1 MKNERFGK
9 ILLVCLAALIIPGL
23 TGCMV
28 KESTYLKK
36 VSELDALQ
44 QKHDRLVLEN
54 QALQREKTELDK
66 VLKSTSDD
74 LKKNIMALRDRIAE
88 LEAQNQRLRD
98 ELAELKKKKEEIQTE
113 SKAYK
118 DLLQEMKGEM
128 ARGQVTIE
136 ELKGKLTL
144 GLADQILF
152 DSGQS
157 EVKKDG
163 LAILKRV
170 VDILN
175 KVTDKAIR
183 VEGHTDNVPIA
194 GRLAQRFPTNWE
206 LSAARAINVS
216 RFLQENGIDPHFL
229 SAVAYGEYKPIAD
242 NSTPEG
248 RQKNRRIA
256 IILLPRD

>member
-1 MKNERFGK
+1 MRRQRFGK
-9 ILLVCLAALIIPGL
+9 TLLVFLAVLILPL
-23 TGCMV
+23 VTGCMV

-36 VSELDALQ
+36 VSELDQLQ
-44 QKHDRLVLEN
+44 QRYNQLTAEH
-54 QALQREKTELDK
+54 QALLKEKNELDG
-66 VLKSTSDD
+66 VLKSTSDE
-74 LKKNIMALRDRIAE
+74 LKKNIVALRDRNAE

-118 DLLQEMKGEM
+118 DLLNEMKGEM
-128 ARGQVTIE
+128 AKGQVTIE

-163 LAILKRV
+163 LAILKRI
-170 VDILN
+170 VDILA

-206 LSAARAINVS
+206 LSAARAINVA
-216 RFLQENGIDPHFL
+216 RFLQENGIDPQIL

-256 IILLPRD
+256 IILLPKD

>member
-1 MKNERFGK
+1 MKKDAFVK
-9 ILLVCLAALIIPGL
+9 LALIAAALLVLPAL

-36 VSELDALQ
+36 VAEQEALQ
-44 QKHDRLVLEN
+44 QKYN
-54 QALQREKTELDK
+54 QLDK
-66 VLKSTSDD
+66 EKADLLQKKMECDRDLKSSSDE
-74 LKKNIMALRDRIAE
+74 LKRSIAE
-88 LEAQNQRLRD
+88 LRQKNADLQSLQ
-98 ELAELKKKKEEIQTE
+98 KKKEEIQTE
-113 SKAYK
+113 SQAYK
-118 DLLQEMKGEM
+118 DLLREMKGEM

-163 LAILKRV
+163 LAILKRI
-170 VDILN
+170 VDILG
-175 KVTDKAIR
+175 KVQDKAIR
-183 VEGHTDNVPIA
+183 VEGHTDNVKIS

-206 LSAARAINVS
+206 LSAARAINVA
-216 RFLQENGIDPHFL
+216 RFLEENGIDPKIL
-229 SAVAYGEYKPIAD
+229 SAAAYGEYKPVAD

-256 IILLPRD
+256 IILLPKD

>member
-1 MKNERFGK
+1 MRKGIFNKLMVIVVGL
-9 ILLVCLAALIIPGL
+9 IVLPALS
-23 TGCMV
+23 GCMV

-36 VSELDALQ
+36 VAEQEALQ
-44 QKHDRLVLEN
+44 QKYNQLDKDKADLLQKKLECDRDL
-54 QALQREKTELDK
+54 QQSMAALQEKNVD
-66 VLKSTSDD
+66 LKS
-74 LKKNIMALRDRIAE
+74 L
-88 LEAQNQRLRD
+88 Q
-98 ELAELKKKKEEIQTE
+98 KKKEEIQTE
-113 SKAYK
+113 SQAYK
-118 DLLQEMKGEM
+118 DLLREMKGEM

-163 LAILKRV
+163 LAILKRI
-170 VDILN
+170 VDILG
-175 KVTDKAIR
+175 KVNDKAIR
-183 VEGHTDNVPIA
+183 VEGHTDNVKIA
-194 GRLAQRFPTNWE
+194 GRLARRFPTNWE
-206 LSAARAINVS
+206 LSAARAINVA
-216 RFLQENGIDPHFL
+216 RFLQDNGIEPTIL

-256 IILLPRD
+256 IILLPKD

>member
-1 MKNERFGK
+1 MKGRNAGR
-9 ILLVCLAALIIPGL
+9 ILLVILAVLILPAL

-44 QKHDRLVLEN
+44 QKYDKLVAEH
-54 QALQREKTELDK
+54 QALRKEKGDLDQL
-66 VLKSTSDD
+66 LKSTSDE
-74 LKKNIMALRDRIAE
+74 LKQNIVALRDRVAV
-88 LEAQNQRLRD
+88 LEAENQRLRD
-98 ELAELKKKKEEIQTE
+98 ELAETKKKKEEIQTQ

-128 ARGQVTIE
+128 AKGQVTIE
-136 ELKGKLTL
+136 ELKGKLTV

-157 EVKKDG
+157 EVKQDG
-163 LAILKRV
+163 LAVLKRI
-170 VDILN
+170 VDILA

-206 LSAARAINVS
+206 LSAARAINVA
-216 RFLQENGIDPHFL
+216 RFLQENGIDPHHL

>member
-1 MKNERFGK
+1 MRRGTFYRLMVVAVGFMV
-9 ILLVCLAALIIPGL
+9 LPALS
-23 TGCMV
+23 GCMV

-36 VSELDALQ
+36 VAEQEALQ
-44 QKHDRLVLEN
+44 QKYDQLD
-54 QALQREKTELDK
+54 REKTDLLQKKAECDRDLQR
-66 VLKSTSDD
+66 SSD
-74 LKKNIMALRDRIAE
+74 ALRQKNVD
-88 LEAQNQRLRD
+88 LQS
-98 ELAELKKKKEEIQTE
+98 LKKKKEEIQTE
-113 SKAYK
+113 SQAYK
-118 DLLQEMKGEM
+118 DLLREMKGEM

-163 LAILKRV
+163 LAILKRI
-170 VDILN
+170 VDILG
-175 KVTDKAIR
+175 KVQDKAIR
-183 VEGHTDNVPIA
+183 VEGHTDNVKIS

-206 LSAARAINVS
+206 LSAARAINVA
-216 RFLQENGIDPHFL
+216 RFLEENGIDPKIL
-229 SAVAYGEYKPIAD
+229 SAAAYGEYKPVAD

-256 IILLPRD
+256 IILLPKD